1 LKASNWS
8 AGCMAWRI
16 SFSAADSADPDQPFR
31 PIAITDSGDPDHAA
45 HYA

>member
-1 LKASNWS
+1 MTNGPLLVGSPAKTAH
-8 AGCMAWRI
+8 
-16 SFSAADSADPDQPFR
+16 SADPDQPFR